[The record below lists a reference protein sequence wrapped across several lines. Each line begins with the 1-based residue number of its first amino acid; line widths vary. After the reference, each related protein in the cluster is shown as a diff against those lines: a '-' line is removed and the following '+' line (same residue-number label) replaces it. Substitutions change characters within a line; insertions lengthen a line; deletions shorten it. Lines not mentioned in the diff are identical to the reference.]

1 MTAAPDF
8 ERTSLL
14 DAPANIIR
22 EAESAAS
29 TPEQATLVRRL
40 RSWFITPL
48 AERLTEVE
56 PQRAVIEAVVFWRR
70 NARGWAEA
78 APAVVQLLREQ
89 GVLAGPEGLVSALDG
104 GLPDPEGL
112 LGDLPPRARVYVGAY
127 WRVLEAMLTTHH
139 EEVLEGVRLVAGG
152 GLAEVVDTPELET
165 YFALCQ
171 ALAVAAQQNRVPSA
185 TVEVLAVALWQT
197 FRRALEG
204 QVGSEVFD
212 AALATS
218 RDAVKA
224 HEYRGPAV
232 SRWKR
237 RRGAGPRG
245 VRLADDFDAPLPEF
259 EDY

>member
-1 MTAAPDF
+1 MSAAPDF
-8 ERTSLL
+8 QRTSLL

-29 TPEQATLVRRL
+29 TPEQATLLRRL

-56 PQRAVIEAVVFWRR
+56 PHLAVIEAVLFWRR
-70 NARGWAEA
+70 NAKGWAEA
-78 APAVVQLLREQ
+78 APEVVHLLREQ

-104 GLPDPEGL
+104 GLPDPEDL
-112 LGDLPPRARVYVGAY
+112 LEDLPPRARVYVGAY
-127 WRVLEAMLTTHH
+127 WRVLEAMLATHH
-139 EEVLEGVRLVAGG
+139 EEVVESVRAVADGK
-152 GLAEVVDTPELET
+152 LSDVVDTESET

-171 ALAVAAQQNRVPSA
+171 ALAVAAQHNRIPSA
-185 TVEVLAVALWQT
+185 TVEILAVALWQT

-204 QVGSEVFD
+204 HVGSEVFD
-212 AALATS
+212 NALAGS
-218 RDAVKA
+218 RDAAKA
-224 HEYRGPAV
+224 REDIRPAV

-237 RRGAGPRG
+237 RPRAGPRG
-245 VRLADDFDAPLPEF
+245 VRIADDFDAPLPEF